1 MSFSNNDV
9 QICDSAVDKLRLAMS
24 PSGKIQQTNLT
35 NLNNK
40 KNCSMLG
47 GNVDNFERGY
57 NASMLGGSNLSLP
70 TLLATLNATSKNN
83 VQDSGESA
91 TTKKGSIK
99 TGLLLESDDSPR
111 SVFGLHPELLPK
123 IDNINILF
131 GTTNQDSTL
140 KKPPTLSKGTDHLRS
155 TEYVCQREKQLYK
168 TELCMLWVEKGFCEF
183 GSQCKFAHTEEER
196 RNVQKHPKFKTKMCR
211 HFVETGTCP
220 FGRRCHFLHGHESPQ
235 KPPVAKPQCQAI
247 PNAGR
252 LPIFQTLSS
261 E

>member
-140 KKPPTLSKGTDHLRS
+140 KKQYTAQPFVLLILLHSHLKVYSHQCYQFAKISCELRLQND
-155 TEYVCQREKQLYK
+155 TKNTKFQL
-168 TELCMLWVEKGFCEF
+168 
-183 GSQCKFAHTEEER
+183 
-196 RNVQKHPKFKTKMCR
+196 
-211 HFVETGTCP
+211 
-220 FGRRCHFLHGHESPQ
+220 
-235 KPPVAKPQCQAI
+235 
-247 PNAGR
+247 
-252 LPIFQTLSS
+252 
-261 E
+261 